1 VTLGLIKE
9 TKTIFW
15 DFDGVIKES
24 VEVKSDV
31 YESLFLPF
39 GDNIA
44 NKVRKHHEEYGG
56 MSRYDK
62 LPIYLKWSNQNASQQ
77 IIAKYSQQFSDLA
90 VQRVIDSKW
99 VPGVLS
105 YLQNNYERQNYFLIT
120 STPQDEIEYILS
132 NLEIAQFF
140 KKIIGAP
147 TNKTDALEIM
157 LKDYS
162 IMCKESIMIG
172 DSRSDYDAATGNGVP
187 FILRKTA
194 LNVDCQKRQDIK
206 MILDFC
212 E

>member
-1 VTLGLIKE
+1 MTLGLIKE

-105 YLQNNYERQNYFLIT
+105 YMQNNYERQNYFLIT
-120 STPQDEIEYILS
+120 STPQDEIEI
-132 NLEIAQFF
+132 
-140 KKIIGAP
+140 
-147 TNKTDALEIM
+147 
-157 LKDYS
+157 
-162 IMCKESIMIG
+162 C
-172 DSRSDYDAATGNGVP
+172 R
-187 FILRKTA
+187 
-194 LNVDCQKRQDIK
+194 
-206 MILDFC
+206 
-212 E
+212 